1 MLDRRKLFVLLAGAI
16 LLAPVAAIA
25 KKDRKD
31 HGDEAEIARRAVE
44 KGEILPL
51 AEILRRL
58 EGKLDGRVIEVELEH
73 DDGRLVYELKTVNDR
88 GQIVEVEVDPATAEI
103 LKTSV
108 KKKK

>member
-1 MLDRRKLFVLLAGAI
+1 MLDRRKLLVLLAGAI

-25 KKDRKD
+25 KKERKD
-31 HGDEAEIARRAVE
+31 HADEAELARRAVE

-88 GQIVEVEVDPATAEI
+88 GQIVEVEIDPATAEI